1 MSKRRLA
8 SIYQGMKQ
16 RCYNTNRPNYKYYG
30 GRGVSVCDE
39 WLNNPQAFY
48 DWAMANG
55 YQENL
60 TIDRIN
66 NDGNYEPQNCRWASM
81 KEQAT
86 NKHPRTRKPHT
97 HPRISNTGTTR
108 VTYDKKNRRYRVFL
122 RNNHYVGSRK
132 SLQEAIALRQRAEE
146 TFSCNQANPSRI
158 S

>member
-1 MSKRRLA
+1 MNQKRLA

-16 RCYNTNRPNYKYYG
+16 RCYNTKRPNYKYYG
-30 GRGVSVCDE
+30 GRGIVICNE
-39 WLNNPQAFY
+39 WLNSPQAFY

-66 NDGNYEPQNCRWASM
+66 TDGNYEPQNCRWASF

-86 NKHPRTRKPHT
+86 NKHPRS
-97 HPRISNTGTTR
+97 SNTGAAR

-132 SLQEAIALRQRAEE
+132 SLQEAVALREQAEKRCQK
-146 TFSCNQANPSRI
+146 SI
-158 S
+158 SLHIM

>member
-1 MSKRRLA
+1 MSNRRLA

-16 RCYNTNRPNYKYYG
+16 RCYNAKRSNYKYYG
-30 GRGVSVCDE
+30 GRGIVICNE
-39 WLNNPQAFY
+39 WLNSYQAFF

-66 NDGNYEPQNCRWASM
+66 NDGNYEPQNCRWVST

-86 NKHPRTRKPHT
+86 NKRPW
-97 HPRISNTGTTR
+97 SNTGALG
-108 VTYDKKNRRYRVFL
+108 VSYDKKNRRYRVFL
-122 RNNHYVGSRK
+122 RHNHYVGSRE
-132 SLQEAIALRQRAEE
+132 SLQEAIALRNQAEE
-146 TFSCNQANPSRI
+146 ELLLHQTNHSCI

>member
-1 MSKRRLA
+1 MGKRRLA

-16 RCYNTNRPNYKYYG
+16 RCYNTKRPHYKYYG
-30 GRGVSVCDE
+30 GRGIVICDE

-48 DWAMANG
+48 DWSMANG

-66 NDGNYEPQNCRWASM
+66 NDGNYEPQNCRWVSM

-86 NKHPRTRKPHT
+86 NSRPRS
-97 HPRISNTGTTR
+97 SNTGAVR

-132 SLQEAIALRQRAEE
+132 SLEEAIALREFAEE
-146 TFSCNQANPSRI
+146 TERKKR
-158 S
+158 